1 MNRAMRE
8 MIGSSSQVVKVIVYV
23 KLRHLD
29 FYLVR

>member
-8 MIGSSSQVVKVIVYV
+8 MIGSSSQVVKVIVCV